1 MHCGKEMEIRRIT
14 NALNNGERADPWG
27 VPVLRVCG
35 SE

>member
-1 MHCGKEMEIRRIT
+1 MVVEMEMMRIP
-14 NALNNGERADPWG
+14 NEMNIVGEKADPWG